1 MRLFVFC
8 LLWMTVTACSQP
20 VIEPRDHESGNE
32 PRARPASDQPRGT
45 SSEDSDEVRRLEA
58 RCCAWLSERK
68 GSADACERLKAY
80 GKAPRTID
88 LRPSL
93 ERLES
98 PLAPGKVEASFWL
111 NTGGDQMRCRPVQTG
126 LGVMVRVAERQ
137 YRQQFAS
144 CDHAGHGSAIATPGS
159 VDTAE
164 CDGRLYELELV
175 EGAAVVR
182 HRQEEIVR
190 IEYR

>member
-1 MRLFVFC
+1 MFAVC

-20 VIEPRDHESGNE
+20 AIEPRDHEPVKE
-32 PRARPASDQPRGT
+32 ARAYTPSDQRRGT
-45 SSEDSDEVRRLEA
+45 SPEDPDEVRRLEA
-58 RCCAWLSERK
+58 RCCEWLFERK
-68 GSADACERLKAY
+68 GSADVCERLKAY
-80 GKAPRTID
+80 GKAPRRVD

-93 ERLES
+93 DRLEP
-98 PLAPGKVEASFWL
+98 PLPPGKVEASFWL

-126 LGVMVRVAERQ
+126 LGVIVRVADRQ

-144 CDHAGHGSAIATPGS
+144 CDHAGHGSALATPGA
-159 VDTAE
+159 VDAAE
-164 CDGRLYELELV
+164 CDGRIYHLELV
-175 EGAAVVR
+175 DGAVAVR